1 MSTGPDPHLSILI
14 DTLPAPVFSK
24 DLRGRY
30 LGCNRAFEE
39 FTGKR
44 RAEILGKTVFTVF
57 PRGVAV
63 KCKKMDNALF
73 RNPGRRI
80 CERLVTDGAGNG
92 NNIFFWQATFHNEK
106 GRPAG
111 LVGAIFEVT
120 DREKEEESLREGQE
134 RYRTILESIEDG
146 YYEVDLKGNL
156 TFFNDGISR
165 MSGYSRE
172 EMSSMNYRDF
182 TDRLNRK
189 RIFGTFND
197 VFRTGQSTRAIDW
210 EIVRKDGSR
219 VVIESSVSL
228 TMDDKGNPTGFRGI
242 IRDITGR
249 KEAEKA
255 LREGREE
262 LEEHRNELERL
273 VRSRTMKVEETNR
286 KLVQEIEAREKTE
299 RMLRHREQEL
309 KEQSL
314 FLEEVNTALRV
325 ILRQRE
331 QDQMEFQGNIVANV
345 RELIFPYM
353 EKLKSDHLSDDQT
366 MYLQVIESNLKNIVS
381 PFISHSNLYQFN
393 FTPSEIRIANL
404 IKQGRATKE
413 IERILGLSERTI
425 EAHRDRIRS
434 KLNLRGRKA
443 NLRTRL
449 LSLD

>member
-14 DTLPAPVFSK
+14 EALPTPVFSK
-24 DLRGRY
+24 DIRGRF
-30 LGCNRAFEE
+30 LSCNRAFEE
-39 FTGKR
+39 FTGKSR
-44 RAEILGKTVFTVF
+44 TEILGKTAFMVF
-57 PRGVAV
+57 PRGIAV
-63 KCKKMDNALF
+63 KCKEMDDALF
-73 RNPGRRI
+73 RNPGRRVS
-80 CERLVTDGAGNG
+80 ERLVTDVAGDG
-92 NNIFFWQATFHNEK
+92 KNIFFCQAAFLDGK

-111 LVGAIFEVT
+111 LVGAIF
-120 DREKEEESLREGQE
+120 DIARREKEEESLREGQE

-156 TFFNDGISR
+156 TFFNDGLCR
-165 MSGYSRE
+165 MSGYSRKE
-172 EMSSMNYRDF
+172 LNSMNYREF
-182 TDRLNRK
+182 TDRPNRE
-189 RIFGTFND
+189 RIFSTFNA
-197 VFRTGQSTRAIDW
+197 VFRTGQSTRAVDW
-210 EIVRKDGSR
+210 EIVRKEGAR

-228 TMDDKGNPTGFRGI
+228 TVDDKGNPTGFRGI

-249 KEAEKA
+249 KEAERA
-255 LREGREE
+255 LRESREE
-262 LEEHRNELERL
+262 LEKHRNELERL
-273 VRSRTMKVEETNR
+273 VQSRTMRAEETNR
-286 KLVQEIEAREKTE
+286 KLVLEIEAREKTE
-299 RMLRHREQEL
+299 RMLLHREQEL
-309 KEQSL
+309 KEQSR
-314 FLEEVNTALRV
+314 FLEEINTALRV
-325 ILRQRE
+325 ILNQRE

-413 IERILGLSERTI
+413 IARILGLSERTI
-425 EAHRDRIRS
+425 EAHRDRIRG
-434 KLNLRGRKA
+434 KLNLRGRKT